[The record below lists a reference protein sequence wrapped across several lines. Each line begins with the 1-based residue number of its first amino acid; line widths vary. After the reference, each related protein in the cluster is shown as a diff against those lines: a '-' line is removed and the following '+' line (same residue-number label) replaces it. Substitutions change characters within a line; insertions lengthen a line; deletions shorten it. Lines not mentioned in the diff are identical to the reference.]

1 MTGNRSRNHLAQLG
15 DNELLRLAG
24 REDYDAFTELYSRF
38 ERVAYGLAVRVVR
51 DTQHAEDAV
60 VESFVTVWRS
70 AGSFDHR
77 RGSAKSW
84 ILTIVHRRAVDV
96 VRREAKLRRP
106 VESSPEFEAG
116 ADEAAA
122 LREERV
128 AVQRA
133 LRCLPDREREL
144 IELAYYGGYTQSELA
159 GRLGISLG
167 TVKSRMFTGLARLRE
182 LMTEGSSELATEF
195 EPATA

>member
-1 MTGNRSRNHLAQLG
+1 MTSSRNHLAQLG
-15 DNELLRLAG
+15 DDELLRLSG
-24 REDYDAFTELYSRF
+24 RGDFDAFTELYSRF
-38 ERVAYGLAVRVVR
+38 ERIAYGLALRVVR
-51 DTQHAEDAV
+51 DSHHAEDAV

-70 AGSFDHR
+70 AASFEPG

-96 VRREAKLRRP
+96 IRREEKRRRP
-106 VESSPEFEAG
+106 VEISYEFEAG

-122 LREERV
+122 LREQRV

-133 LRCLPDREREL
+133 LRHLPDREREL

-159 GRLGISLG
+159 GQLGISLG
-167 TVKSRMFTGLARLRE
+167 TVKSRMFAGLARLRE
-182 LMTEGSSELATEF
+182 FLTETSSELAAEL
-195 EPATA
+195 EPATAG